1 MKKKI
6 LELVIM
12 VVSIIFLGI
21 SVEVFGLEN
30 TTVVTLGLIISKIMG
45 TEIWNE
51 LK

>member
-12 VVSIIFLGI
+12 VVSIILLGI
-21 SVEVFGLEN
+21 SVKVFGLES
-30 TTVVTLGLIISKIMG
+30 TTIVTFGLIISKIMG

>member
-6 LELVIM
+6 LELAIIT
-12 VVSIIFLGI
+12 VSIIFLGI
-21 SVEVFGLEN
+21 SVKVFGLES
-30 TTVVTLGLIISKIMG
+30 TTIVTLGLIIGKIMG